1 MAAKRTANSDLN
13 HDNWDNEDEAE
24 EAGTFAVANPE
35 VLKDRVIKKAK
46 RRGVATVS
54 WDSGNLHWSG
64 FSGDIFT

>member
-1 MAAKRTANSDLN
+1 MRSGEIEFVVKMAAKRTANSDLN

-24 EAGTFAVANPE
+24 EAGSFAVANPE

-54 WDSGNLHWSG
+54 
-64 FSGDIFT
+64 

>member
-54 WDSGNLHWSG
+54 
-64 FSGDIFT
+64 